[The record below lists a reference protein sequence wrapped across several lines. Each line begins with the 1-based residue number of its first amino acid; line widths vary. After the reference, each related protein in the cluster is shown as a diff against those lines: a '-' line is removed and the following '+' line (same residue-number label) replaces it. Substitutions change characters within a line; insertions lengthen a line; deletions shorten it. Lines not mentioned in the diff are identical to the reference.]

1 MNNEQPWLDL
11 DGIPRASIYD
21 GREHVAVIEQ
31 RRDGW
36 HVAVR
41 GHDVGVCT
49 DRAGALHLVNITL
62 NPPRH

>member
-1 MNNEQPWLDL
+1 
-11 DGIPRASIYD
+11 
-21 GREHVAVIEQ
+21 
-31 RRDGW
+31 
-36 HVAVR
+36 VAVR